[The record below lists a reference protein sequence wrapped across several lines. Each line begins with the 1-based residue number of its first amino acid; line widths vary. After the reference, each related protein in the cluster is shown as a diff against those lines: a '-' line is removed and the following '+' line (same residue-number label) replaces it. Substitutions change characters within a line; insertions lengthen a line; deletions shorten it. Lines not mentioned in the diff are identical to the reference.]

1 MGVNPLAFSVKFGRV
16 CECVWGGGGCSSQK
30 ANLILTS
37 FISSTAEQ
45 CS

>member
-16 CECVWGGGGCSSQK
+16 CVFVWGGGCSSQK